1 MIAALVEK
9 ELRQH
14 GSMIVFFWMFIA
26 IGLFLLK
33 SNDVLSSAGGS
44 GFYLVGWLLFA
55 LFPLACLVLGNALIA
70 TEFRQ
75 QTQIFLEG
83 LPLPRWKMVAVK
95 YCCGLVVTVLTA
107 LIPLFLTIVSGWDAE
122 ALDGSFLTLIVI
134 KTSMWA
140 WFAWSAI
147 FPFSLLGRYRMMVGL
162 TVVLGLIFAQNLG
175 GVPVTRFGP
184 FELIGDQFAYERVA
198 YPVQALWIT
207 AGLIVLF
214 TGAGFVMA
222 LARDATLATMLAE
235 KMSTR
240 ERIAM
245 IALGIAGLMIVAS
258 LIERVEKT
266 DPLDLPD
273 SIDVV
278 DAAATVSIAAAVAQP
293 TDAEREA
300 MQKHADSAAKQ
311 LKEVAEFLGI
321 KKLPPLFLVHRRD
334 LDAVELEDGEIDSRQ
349 GCLVRLNVL
358 KTLPTDLTYQSHVL
372 EKLLDVNQHY
382 RLNSDTR
389 GWILQGFAYWWPRRM
404 ATEAQPND
412 LSSRRA
418 LAAVGAAI
426 DVGQTQDASSS
437 SLEQSEAKSITA
449 DDLVRWKKFRQ
460 SLPEGSAGRIAARSI
475 EALWAKDENGC
486 RGFLAATLG
495 YSAPHD
501 VRATIHDGW
510 YNVPALVRQHLK
522 TDMQGLA
529 VLWNKAVS
537 SAPSR
542 TESP

>member
-33 SNDVLSSAGGS
+33 SNDVLSSVGGS
-44 GFYLVGWLLFA
+44 GFYLVGWLLFV

-83 LPLPRWKMVAVK
+83 LPLPRRKMVAVK
-95 YCCGLVVTVLTA
+95 YCCGLVVAVLTA
-107 LIPLFLTIVSGWDAE
+107 LMPLVLTIASGWDAE
-122 ALDGSFLTLIVI
+122 ALSGSFLILIVI

-184 FELIGDQFAYERVA
+184 FELIGDQFAYERFE
-198 YPVQALWIT
+198 YPVDALWIT

-214 TGAGFVMA
+214 TCAGFAMA
-222 LARDATLATMLAE
+222 LARDATLASMLAE

-240 ERIAM
+240 ERTAM
-245 IALGIAGLMIVAS
+245 IALGIAGMMIAAS

-278 DAAATVSIAAAVAQP
+278 DASATVSIAAAVAQP
-293 TDAEREA
+293 TDAERDA
-300 MQKHADSAAKQ
+300 MQQHAESAARQ
-311 LKEVAEFLGI
+311 LNEVAEFLGI

-358 KTLPTDLTYQSHVL
+358 KTPPTDLTYQSHVI
-372 EKLLDVNQHY
+372 EKLLDANQHY

-389 GWILQGFAYWWPRRM
+389 GWILQGFACWWPRRTF
-404 ATEAQPND
+404 TEDQLN
-412 LSSRRA
+412 
-418 LAAVGAAI
+418 AAKNASKA
-426 DVGQTQDASSS
+426 ASSS
-437 SLEQSEAKSITA
+437 TVGKSDEKSITVDA
-449 DDLVRWKKFRQ
+449 LVHWKKFREILPPGFAG
-460 SLPEGSAGRIAARSI
+460 SLASRNV
-475 EALWAKDENGC
+475 EALWSKDERGC
-486 RGFLAATLG
+486 RDFLAATLG
-495 YSAPHD
+495 YCAPHD
-501 VRATIHDGW
+501 VRATIHDRW
-510 YNVPALVRQHLK
+510 YNVPSLVRQHLK
-522 TDMQGLA
+522 TDLQGLA
-529 VLWNKAVS
+529 VQWNKAAS
-537 SAPSR
+537 SAPSS
-542 TESP
+542 TESPSP